1 MSSRQQALVEL
12 IEPVVNA
19 LGCELWGLE
28 ILSQGR
34 HSLLRV
40 YIDKPE
46 GVGLE
51 DCEKVSR
58 QVSSLMDVEDPIAGQ
73 YTLEVSSPGMDRPLY
88 TLAQFSRYVGE
99 QVSVKLSR
107 SFEKRKKLRGLLS
120 AVEGDEVVIRVEDEE
135 FIVPFEWIEKA
146 NLIPDFSQR

>member
-1 MSSRQQALVEL
+1 MSSRQEALIEL
-12 IEPVVNA
+12 IDPVLEA
-19 LGCELWGLE
+19 LGCELWGLD

-34 HSLLRV
+34 HSLLRI
-40 YIDKPE
+40 YIEKAD

-88 TLAQFSRYVGE
+88 KLEHYQQFIGE
-99 QVSVKLSR
+99 HVVIKLSR
-107 SFEKRKKLRGLLS
+107 TFEKRKKIRGLLS
-120 AVEGDEVVIRVEDEE
+120 AVEEDQIVVQVEDEE
-135 FIVPFEWIEKA
+135 FVLPLEWIDKA
-146 NLIPDFSQR
+146 NLVPDFSK